1 MVRVSS
7 RAGLLFALSALTV
20 AAQEP
25 SDRYYQAI
33 RNNDLP
39 LLRGLLKTADVS
51 TKDQRGTTPLMYAA
65 AYGSLDAMKALLSA
79 GADVKAKNA
88 FDATALL
95 WSANDLAKVR
105 LLVAKGADVN
115 ARSKQGRTPLIVA
128 ASYDGGSEVVK
139 FLLEKGADISARD
152 GAGSTALVAATEAN
166 DTATVRL
173 LLQKGAD
180 VNAAGVFYEGATSGQ
195 TPLMNA
201 AAHGNVDVIK
211 MLLAKGASVNVTG
224 SAEGLRVKNG
234 AIALG
239 MYTPLLLAASFASP
253 AAVKLLLDA
262 GAKPNV
268 QDVRGMTPLMLA
280 VSSDRADPGVIR
292 LLLDHGADPGLQSK
306 LGESSLDWARKFGN
320 LDIMKLLRIDSTQ
333 AAAAVLQPSAGHK
346 SGDAREAAE
355 KSLALLQHTGGTF
368 LREGGC
374 VACHAQNLT
383 GIAVSVARANG
394 ARVDEATA
402 GEQLKTVKLQF
413 ASADQILLQRMDTP
427 GGVDLV
433 MYPVLQ
439 LAAEHAAPDRAI
451 DAMIHNIA
459 GQQRSAGNW
468 HVPGIARPPMEDGDF
483 SRTAIALRC
492 LSLYPLPG
500 RKAEFGQRIAHAAVW
515 LKSASPRTTED
526 RAMQLLGLRWAKAGS
541 PSLEEPLKN
550 LVALQ
555 HSDGGWSQT
564 PNLASDAYATGQ
576 VLYTMHELGR
586 PASDPAYRS
595 GVAFLLSTQREDG
608 SWFVRSRAPK
618 FQPYFQSG
626 FRYDHDQWISS
637 AATAWAVMGLSYA
650 VPEKSLAAGIRS
662 TAWNR

>member
-1 MVRVSS
+1 MARVSC
-7 RAGLLFALSALTV
+7 RGLVLFALSVLTV
-20 AAQEP
+20 AAEEA

-33 RNNDLP
+33 RNNDLTS
-39 LLRGLLKTADVS
+39 LRALLKTADVNI
-51 TKDQRGTTPLMYAA
+51 KDQRGTTSLMHAA
-65 AYGSLDAMKALLSA
+65 AYGSLDAMKALLSD
-79 GADVKAKNA
+79 GADVKNKNA

-105 LLVAKGADVN
+105 LLVSKGADVN

-139 FLLEKGADISARD
+139 FLIEKGADITARD

-173 LLQKGAD
+173 LLQKGGD
-180 VNAAGVFYEGATSGQ
+180 VNAAGMFYEGATTGQ

-201 AAHGNVDVIK
+201 AAHGNVDVMK
-211 MLLAKGASVNVTG
+211 MLLAKGAGVNVTG
-224 SAEGLRVKNG
+224 SVEGLHVKNG

-239 MYTPLLLAASFASP
+239 MYTPLLLAATFASP
-253 AAVKLLLDA
+253 EAVKLLLDA

-280 VSSDRADPGVIR
+280 VSSDRADTGVIR
-292 LLLDHGADPGLQSK
+292 MLLDHGADPGIQSK

-320 LDIMKLLRIDSTQ
+320 PEIMKLLRIDSTK
-333 AAAAVLQPSAGHK
+333 ATAAVLQPSAEHK
-346 SGDAREAAE
+346 SGDAKEAAE
-355 KSLALLQHTGGTF
+355 KSLALLQQTAGTF

-394 ARVDEATA
+394 VRVDETTA
-402 GEQLKTVKLQF
+402 GEQFKTVKLQF

-451 DAMIHNIA
+451 DAMLHNIA
-459 GQQRSAGNW
+459 GQQRSGGNW

-492 LSLYPLPG
+492 LSLYPFPG
-500 RKAEFGQRIAHAAVW
+500 RQAEFDQRIVRAAAW

-526 RAMQLLGLRWAKAGS
+526 RSMQLLGLKWANADRR
-541 PSLEEPLKN
+541 SLEDPLKR
-550 LVALQ
+550 LMALQ
-555 HSDGGWSQT
+555 HSDGGWAQT

-576 VLYTMHELGR
+576 VLYTMHELGI
-586 PASDPAYRS
+586 PATDPAYRS

-626 FRYDHDQWISS
+626 FAYNHDQWIS
-637 AATAWAVMGLSYA
+637 AAGTAWAAMGLSYA
-650 VPEKSLAAGIRS
+650 VPEKSLAAGLR
-662 TAWNR
+662 

>member
-1 MVRVSS
+1 MSS
-7 RAGLLFALSALTV
+7 WGLVLFALSVLTV

-25 SDRYYQAI
+25 GDRYYQAI
-33 RNNDLP
+33 RNNDLTS
-39 LLRGLLKTADVS
+39 LRGLLKTADVN

-65 AYGSLDAMKALLSA
+65 AYGSLDAMKLLLSN
-79 GADVKAKNA
+79 GADVNAKNA
-88 FDATALL
+88 FDGSALL

-128 ASYDGGSEVVK
+128 ASSDGGSEIVK
-139 FLLEKGADISARD
+139 FLLEKGADITARD
-152 GAGSTALVAATEAN
+152 GAGSTPLVAATEAN

-180 VNAAGVFYEGATSGQ
+180 VNARGFLYTLAIPGQ

-201 AAHGNVDVIK
+201 TANGNVDVIRI
-211 MLLAKGASVNVTG
+211 LLAKGADVNAT
-224 SAEGLRVKNG
+224 SAAEGLRVKNG
-234 AIALG
+234 PIALG
-239 MYTPLLLAASFASP
+239 NFTPLLLAATYASP
-253 AAVKLLLDA
+253 EAVNLLLDA
-262 GAKPNV
+262 GAKVNV

-280 VSSDRADPGVIR
+280 IASDHADPSVIR
-292 LLLDHGADPGLQSK
+292 LLLDKGADPSIQSK
-306 LGESSLDWARKFGN
+306 LGESSRDWAKKFGSPEI
-320 LDIMKLLRIDSTQ
+320 LKLLSIDRAQST
-333 AAAAVLQPSAGHK
+333 AAVVRPSAEHK
-346 SGDAREAAE
+346 SENAREAAE
-355 KSLALLQHTGGTF
+355 KSLTLLQLTSGSF
-368 LREGGC
+368 FREGGC

-383 GIAVSVARANG
+383 GMAVSVARANG
-394 ARVDEATA
+394 ARIDETA
-402 GEQLKTVKLQF
+402 AEEQLKTIKRQF
-413 ASADQILLQRMDTP
+413 ASADQIFLQRMDTP

-433 MYPVLQ
+433 MYPILQ
-439 LAAEHAAPDRAI
+439 LAAEHASPDRVI

-459 GQQRSAGNW
+459 GQQRSGGNW
-468 HVPGIARPPMEDGDF
+468 HVPGVARPPLEDGDF

-492 LSLYPLPG
+492 LSLYPFPG
-500 RKAEFGQRIAHAAVW
+500 RKAEFDQRIARAAAW

-526 RAMQLLGLRWAKAGS
+526 RAMQLLGLKWANAGR

-564 PNLASDAYATGQ
+564 PNLGSDAYATGQ
-576 VLYTMHELGR
+576 VLYTMHELGV
-586 PASDPAYRS
+586 PSSDPAYRS
-595 GVAFLLSTQREDG
+595 GVAYLLSTQREDG

-650 VPEKSLAAGIRS
+650 VPEKSL
-662 TAWNR
+662 TADAR

>member
-7 RAGLLFALSALTV
+7 RVLVLLMLSVLTV
-20 AAQEP
+20 TAQEP

-33 RNNDLP
+33 RNNDLAS
-39 LLRGLLKTADVS
+39 LRGLLKTSDVN
-51 TKDQRGTTPLMYAA
+51 TKDQRETTPLMYAA
-65 AYGSLDAMKALLSA
+65 AYGSLDAMKALLSS
-79 GADVKAKNA
+79 GADVNAKNA

-105 LLVAKGADVN
+105 LLVSKGADVN

-128 ASYDGGSEVVK
+128 ASHDGGSEVVK

-173 LLQKGAD
+173 LVQKGAD
-180 VNAAGVFYEGATSGQ
+180 VNVAGVFYEGATGGQ

-211 MLLAKGASVNVTG
+211 MLLAKGAGINATG

-234 AIALG
+234 PIALG
-239 MYTPLLLAASFASP
+239 MYTPLLLASSFASP
-253 AAVKLLLDA
+253 EAVKLLLDA
-262 GAKPNV
+262 GAKPNA

-280 VSSDRADPGVIR
+280 VASDRADPSVIR
-292 LLLDHGADPGLQSK
+292 LLLDHGADPGIPSK
-306 LGESSLDWARKFGN
+306 LGESSRDWARKFGN
-320 LDIMKLLRIDSTQ
+320 AEILKLLNIDRASS
-333 AAAAVLQPSAGHK
+333 AAPVLRPSAEHK
-346 SGDAREAAE
+346 SENAREAVE
-355 KSLALLQHTGGTF
+355 KSLALLQQTSGSF
-368 LREGGC
+368 FREGGC

-383 GIAVSVARANG
+383 GLAVSVARANG
-394 ARVDEATA
+394 ARIDETA
-402 GEQLKTVKLQF
+402 AEEQLKTVKRQF

-439 LAAEHAAPDRAI
+439 LAAEHAAPDRAV

-459 GQQRSAGNW
+459 GQQRSGGNW

-492 LSLYPLPG
+492 LSLYPFPG
-500 RKAEFGQRIAHAAVW
+500 RKAEFDQRIALAAAW
-515 LKSASPRTTED
+515 LKSASPQTTED
-526 RAMQLLGLRWAKAGS
+526 RNMQLLGLKWANADRR
-541 PSLEEPLKN
+541 SLEESLKQ
-550 LVALQ
+550 LMGLQ

-576 VLYTMHELGR
+576 VLYTMHDLGI
-586 PASDPAYRS
+586 PATDPAYRS
-595 GVAFLLSTQREDG
+595 GVAYLLSTQREDG
-608 SWFVRSRAPK
+608 SWYVRSRAPK

-650 VPEKSLAAGIRS
+650 VPEKSL
-662 TAWNR
+662 TADAR

>member
-1 MVRVSS
+1 MSS
-7 RAGLLFALSALTV
+7 WGFVLFALSVLTV

-25 SDRYYQAI
+25 GDRYYQAI
-33 RNNDLP
+33 RNNDLTS
-39 LLRGLLKTADVS
+39 LRGLLKTGDVN
-51 TKDQRGTTPLMYAA
+51 TKDQRGTTPLMHAA
-65 AYGSLDAMKALLSA
+65 AYGSLDVMKTLLSA
-79 GADVKAKNA
+79 GADVNAKNA
-88 FDATALL
+88 FDATPLL
-95 WSANDLAKVR
+95 WAANDPAKVR
-105 LLVAKGADVN
+105 LLVSKGADVN

-128 ASYDGGSEVVK
+128 ASYDGGSEIVK
-139 FLLEKGADISARD
+139 FLLEKGADITAKD

-180 VNAAGVFYEGATSGQ
+180 VNAAGMFYEGATTGQ

-211 MLLAKGASVNVTG
+211 MLLAKGAGVNVTG
-224 SAEGLRVKNG
+224 SAEGLHVKNG

-253 AAVKLLLDA
+253 EAVKLLLDA
-262 GAKPNV
+262 GAKPNM

-280 VSSDRADPGVIR
+280 VSSDRADPRVIR
-292 LLLDHGADPGLQSK
+292 LLLDHDADPGIQSK
-306 LGESSLDWARKFGN
+306 LGESSRDWAKKFGN
-320 LDIMKLLRIDSTQ
+320 PEIMKLLRIESAQ
-333 AAAAVLQPSAGHK
+333 AGAAVLQPSAEHK

-355 KSLALLQHTGGTF
+355 KGLALLQQTGGTF

-383 GIAVSVARANG
+383 GLAVSVARANG
-394 ARVDEATA
+394 ARVDETTA
-402 GEQLKTVKLQF
+402 VEQLKTVKLQF

-459 GQQRSAGNW
+459 GQQRSGGNW

-492 LSLYPLPG
+492 LSLYPFPG
-500 RKAEFGQRIAHAAVW
+500 RKAEFDQRIARAAAW

-526 RAMQLLGLRWAKAGS
+526 RAMQLLGLKWANAGR
-541 PSLEEPLKN
+541 PSLEEPLKS
-550 LVALQ
+550 LLALQ

-576 VLYTMHELGR
+576 VLYTMHELGV
-586 PASDPAYRS
+586 PSSDPAYRS
-595 GVAFLLSTQREDG
+595 GVAYLLSTQREDG

-626 FRYDHDQWISS
+626 FAYNHDQWIS
-637 AATAWAVMGLSYA
+637 AAGTAWAAMGLSYA
-650 VPEKSLAAGIRS
+650 VPEESL
-662 TAWNR
+662 TADAR